1 MAQFHNPHGL
11 EFQLILESPRMTQSI
26 DLQYVVAEINMYED
40 LFESFMK
47 VEIALNDALGIIDK
61 FPVVGDETLTFNYQL
76 LTKKVYTQKFKLYR
90 ISHRSL
96 AKARQHTVVLHGITE
111 PGYKNSLESIYKP
124 YIQKKPHE
132 IVNDICDQY
141 LDIPT
146 GASLDQGPVTAKTLA
161 VPVKTVNT
169 YTRVSSGQNPL
180 QLINMICNES
190 KSEKAKDYKNP
201 SNYVFYEDN
210 LKFNF
215 LPINFL
221 LEKNIAGDFKNFFLG
236 IPKNT
241 DQFEKA
247 EKPTY
252 GAEDEAYF
260 KGITSFK
267 FVDEF
272 DNLDSIHRGSYQNE
286 VNIIDPILK
295 RFRMHPIPEP
305 DKKKHQFEYVR
316 DFDDLTHMPN
326 SGEKFILPEGD
337 VGKATKPYAA
347 HRRMMITQYELD
359 DEKYPTI
366 GYLDGKL
373 SAGDQLLDPRQRHK
387 NLPESLHEKN
397 NLMTHVVEITV
408 PGNPDLTVGE
418 QIIIQVPQPTL
429 YESEAV
435 RFLELYGQQ
444 ATFLV
449 TAVRHLY
456 RSQDESYS
464 MVLSCSAETYGKD
477 PKGMKVI

>member
-1 MAQFHNPHGL
+1 
-11 EFQLILESPRMTQSI
+11 
-26 DLQYVVAEINMYED
+26 
-40 LFESFMK
+40 
-47 VEIALNDALGIIDK
+47 
-61 FPVVGDETLTFNYQL
+61 
-76 LTKKVYTQKFKLYR
+76 
-90 ISHRSL
+90 
-96 AKARQHTVVLHGITE
+96 
-111 PGYKNSLESIYKP
+111 
-124 YIQKKPHE
+124 
-132 IVNDICDQY
+132 
-141 LDIPT
+141 
-146 GASLDQGPVTAKTLA
+146 
-161 VPVKTVNT
+161 
-169 YTRVSSGQNPL
+169 
-180 QLINMICNES
+180 
-190 KSEKAKDYKNP
+190 
-201 SNYVFYEDN
+201 
-210 LKFNF
+210 
-215 LPINFL
+215 
-221 LEKNIAGDFKNFFLG
+221 
-236 IPKNT
+236 
-241 DQFEKA
+241 
-247 EKPTY
+247 
-252 GAEDEAYF
+252 
-260 KGITSFK
+260 
-267 FVDEF
+267 
-272 DNLDSIHRGSYQNE
+272 
-286 VNIIDPILK
+286 
-295 RFRMHPIPEP
+295 
-305 DKKKHQFEYVR
+305 
-316 DFDDLTHMPN
+316 MPN

-359 DEKYPTI
+359 GEKYPTI
-366 GYLDGKL
+366 GYLNGKL